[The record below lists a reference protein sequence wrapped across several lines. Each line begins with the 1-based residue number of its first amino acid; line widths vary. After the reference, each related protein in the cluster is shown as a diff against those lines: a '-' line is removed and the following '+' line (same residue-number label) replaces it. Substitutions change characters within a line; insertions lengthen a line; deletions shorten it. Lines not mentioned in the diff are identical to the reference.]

1 MSEEELCTSTNKAAK
16 CLTDM
21 QAKTLRHLHFQKKTS
36 YELGESECEVNEKK
50 SEKERK
56 KKKKKKARKTK
67 KNKQSR
73 SRNP

>member
-56 KKKKKKARKTK
+56 KKEEEKSE
-67 KNKQSR
+67 KNKEKQAI
-73 SRNP
+73 